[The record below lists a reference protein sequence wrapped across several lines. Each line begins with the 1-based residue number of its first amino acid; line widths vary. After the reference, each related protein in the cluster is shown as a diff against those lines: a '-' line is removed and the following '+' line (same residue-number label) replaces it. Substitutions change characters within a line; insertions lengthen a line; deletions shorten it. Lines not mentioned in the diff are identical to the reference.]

1 MEPLL
6 LCKDPELLYYSL
18 DKDAHQPRF
27 AYEGDA
33 GMDLA
38 LSHDLTVPVGAH
50 RMGDTGVRVAV
61 PRGHVGMVFV
71 RSSTGIKK
79 HLVLSNGTGII
90 DSGYTGSIK
99 ISLHNTG
106 DKTQHI
112 TAGDYIAQL
121 VVIPITPNNIAE
133 VPELPDTERG
143 TNGIGSSN

>member
-1 MEPLL
+1 M
-6 LCKDPELLYYSL
+6 LYYSL

-38 LSHDLTVPVGAH
+38 LKHDLTVPVGAH
-50 RMGDTGVRVAV
+50 RVGDTGVHVAV

-71 RSSTGIKK
+71 RSSTGIKR

-90 DSGYTGSIK
+90 DSGYRGPIK

-121 VVIPITPNNIAE
+121 VVIPITPNEIAE
-133 VPELPDTERG
+133 VPQLPHSERG
-143 TNGIGSSN
+143 TNGIGSSEK

>member
-1 MEPLL
+1 M
-6 LCKDPELLYYSL
+6 LYYSL

-50 RMGDTGVRVAV
+50 RMGDTGVHVAI
-61 PRGHVGMVFV
+61 PEGHVGMLFV

-79 HLVLSNGTGII
+79 HLVLSNGTGIV
-90 DSGYTGSIK
+90 DSGYRGQVK

-106 DKTQHI
+106 DTKQHI
-112 TAGDYIAQL
+112 AAGDYIAQL
-121 VVIPITPNNIAE
+121 VIIPIHPHEIAE
-133 VPELPDTERG
+133 VRELPPSERG